1 MRNNDDVG
9 WLGIGIVSILVA
21 IGIYTVWW
29 SWSYLSNQLDSTI
42 FALLLTIPLTGI
54 IFGGLR
60 IAFVLT
66 IMIFVS
72 LFGNNR

>member
-54 IFGGLR
+54 IFLGLR
-60 IAFVLT
+60 IAFALT
-66 IMIFVS
+66 IIIFFS